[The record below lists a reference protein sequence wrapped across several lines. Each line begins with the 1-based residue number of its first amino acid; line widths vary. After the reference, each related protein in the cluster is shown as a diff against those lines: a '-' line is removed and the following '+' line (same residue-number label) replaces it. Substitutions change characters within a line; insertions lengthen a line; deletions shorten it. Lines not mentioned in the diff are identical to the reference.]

1 VPAVLVAAVTV
12 LPVIYLFVRSGT
24 SGWSAIVPVL
34 QGPRT
39 ASLVRNTIA
48 LTVTVTTVCVV
59 VGTASAWVVARTRVP
74 GRRVWAV
81 LLTLPL
87 GLPAFVTAYTWAAA
101 SFRFAPTSTA
111 LFGLGGA
118 TLVLGLALYPFVYLP
133 VVAALRGLDPAQEET
148 ARALGKRPLQ
158 VFLTV
163 VLPQLRPAILG
174 GAIIVALH
182 MLAEFG
188 ALAML
193 RYDTLTIAI
202 FDQYTLGEPQA
213 ALALSGLL
221 TVFCLVILTGD
232 LLLRG
237 RAAPHRVGRGAA
249 RVVGSASLGW
259 RAPLVLAGLG
269 LLVALALGVPLVST
283 ATWLL
288 DSSGVQVDL
297 GDLGRALAASTGYS
311 GAAAVAASV
320 LAFPVAVLAVRHR
333 GPTAL
338 GVERATYI
346 AHSLPGL
353 VIALS
358 LVFFATRYADWVYQT
373 APLLVLAYVVLFLP
387 IALGPQ
393 QAALNQIP
401 SQLED
406 VARSLGSRPRDVLRR
421 ITLPLM
427 LRGVGAGAVLVFLS
441 TGKEL
446 TATLLLRPTGTD
458 TLATALWSR
467 TTLLDYAGSAPY
479 AALLVLLGAAPATF
493 LARRVLADVR
503 D

>member
-1 VPAVLVAAVTV
+1 
-12 LPVIYLFVRSGT
+12 
-24 SGWSAIVPVL
+24 
-34 QGPRT
+34 
-39 ASLVRNTIA
+39 
-48 LTVTVTTVCVV
+48 
-59 VGTASAWVVARTRVP
+59 
-74 GRRVWAV
+74 
-81 LLTLPL
+81 
-87 GLPAFVTAYTWAAA
+87 
-101 SFRFAPTSTA
+101 
-111 LFGLGGA
+111 
-118 TLVLGLALYPFVYLP
+118 
-133 VVAALRGLDPAQEET
+133 
-148 ARALGKRPLQ
+148 
-158 VFLTV
+158 
-163 VLPQLRPAILG
+163 
-174 GAIIVALH
+174 
-182 MLAEFG
+182 
-188 ALAML
+188 
-193 RYDTLTIAI
+193 
-202 FDQYTLGEPQA
+202 
-213 ALALSGLL
+213 
-221 TVFCLVILTGD
+221 
-232 LLLRG
+232 
-237 RAAPHRVGRGAA
+237 
-249 RVVGSASLGW
+249 
-259 RAPLVLAGLG
+259 
-269 LLVALALGVPLVST
+269 
-283 ATWLL
+283 
-288 DSSGVQVDL
+288 
-297 GDLGRALAASTGYS
+297 
-311 GAAAVAASV
+311 
-320 LAFPVAVLAVRHR
+320 
-333 GPTAL
+333 
-338 GVERATYI
+338 VERATYI

-393 QAALNQIP
+393 QAALTQIP